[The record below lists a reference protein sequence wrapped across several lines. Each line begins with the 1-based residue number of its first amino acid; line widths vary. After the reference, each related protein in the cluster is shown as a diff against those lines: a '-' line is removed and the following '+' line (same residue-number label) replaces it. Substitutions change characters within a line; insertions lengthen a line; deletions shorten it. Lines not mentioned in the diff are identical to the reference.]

1 MGQAIASS
9 SLVSPAAA
17 AQPNSEIAEKTFE
30 ATADNVVNALE
41 GAYGVS
47 RGKRRNHTK
56 GFGALGIFVG
66 APEAAEYSRSLLFSG
81 QEIEVVARVS
91 LAGGDP
97 EASDTENSPRMLGLQ
112 FRLPGGSLH
121 HITMIHTPMFFA
133 MMPKTFLHKFLSLTP
148 APPPGMPHP

>member
-30 ATADNVVNALE
+30 AIADNVVNALE
-41 GAYGVS
+41 AAYGVN

-66 APEAAEYSRSLLFSG
+66 APEAAEYSCSQLFSG
-81 QEIEVVARVS
+81 QEIEVVARFS

-97 EASDTENSPRMLGLQ
+97 EASDTEKRDHQPTAKLCQLLLLRHSHLQ
-112 FRLPGGSLH
+112 VRQQG
-121 HITMIHTPMFFA
+121 
-133 MMPKTFLHKFLSLTP
+133 
-148 APPPGMPHP
+148 

>member
-30 ATADNVVNALE
+30 ATADNVVNTLE
-41 GAYGVS
+41 AAYGVN

-66 APEAAEYSRSLLFSG
+66 APEAAEYSRSQLFFWTGGRGCRAFPWLVLTLKPLIRKKVRGGLALNSG
-81 QEIEVVARVS
+81 CRAAVC
-91 LAGGDP
+91 
-97 EASDTENSPRMLGLQ
+97 
-112 FRLPGGSLH
+112 
-121 HITMIHTPMFFA
+121 IT
-133 MMPKTFLHKFLSLTP
+133 SR
-148 APPPGMPHP
+148 